1 MSAKIFSNRTPLGPG
16 AYPEVEAHP
25 MAKSHSAGPWNHRG
39 HPDRTDDE
47 QSEVFFDLPG
57 AFQSTTYGRWP
68 CPATQ
73 RIMEKYEKQKRV

>member
-1 MSAKIFSNRTPLGPG
+1 MSAKIFSNRTPRGPG

-47 QSEVFFDLPG
+47 QSEVFFDLPEIYDLWPL
-57 AFQSTTYGRWP
+57 ALPCYSKDYG
-68 CPATQ
+68 
-73 RIMEKYEKQKRV
+73 KYEKQKRV